1 MSKVTQTIAA
11 VLTALIPKS
20 EKTVSEKLSTEEF
33 NALGEELT
41 EVQSRLDAQTEGNEK
56 LKADFDASEK
66 RATEAEAQVKTL
78 TASQTELQGKLSA
91 AEADRDKYKGFYDE
105 QKESGKEL
113 PNEDANSRKVT
124 GLAADDP
131 MAVAVKVWKQSHH

>member
-33 NALGEELT
+33 NALGAELT

-78 TASQTELQGKLSA
+78 TASQTDLQGKLTA
-91 AEADRDKYKGFYDE
+91 AEADRDKYKGFYDQ
-105 QKESGKEL
+105 QKGAGMQL
-113 PNEDANSRKVT
+113 PNEDANSRNSAS
-124 GLAADDP
+124 LPANDP
-131 MAVAVKVWKQSHH
+131 MAVATQYWKLNHK